1 MKTSK
6 EARTK
11 ARQLFGACL
20 VDGVVYEDRV
30 RTVIARLR
38 DLKPRGYLPIL
49 AQFGELVRLNLEE
62 NSTVVESV
70 QPLDDH
76 ARGQLEHTLRARHGQ
91 HLSFEYRQ
99 NPDLIGGTRI
109 RVGSRVY
116 DSSVR
121 ARLDR
126 LATSFAR

>member
-11 ARQLFGACL
+11 ARQIFGACL
-20 VDGVVYEDRV
+20 VDGVVQHDRV
-30 RTVIARLR
+30 RTVIERLKTA
-38 DLKPRGYLPIL
+38 KPRGYLPIL
-49 AQFGELVRLNLEE
+49 AQFGELVRLNLKE

-70 QPLDDH
+70 QPLDGP
-76 ARGQLEHTLRARHGQ
+76 ARSQLEHTLRSRHGQ

-99 NPDLIGGTRI
+99 NPALIGGTRI
-109 RVGSRVY
+109 QVGSRVY

-126 LATSFAR
+126 LANSFSH